1 MDTDDQTRLHAECSR
16 LECALL
22 ANEKALDAVAAVPD
36 GQDERA
42 RLTAEVDAQLA
53 ELGVVN
59 TKLSVLRGRA

>member
-1 MDTDDQTRLHAECSR
+1 MDTDDPARLHAECSR

-22 ANEKALDAVAAVPD
+22 ANEKALDALATVPD

-42 RLTAEVDAQLA
+42 RLTAEVDARLA